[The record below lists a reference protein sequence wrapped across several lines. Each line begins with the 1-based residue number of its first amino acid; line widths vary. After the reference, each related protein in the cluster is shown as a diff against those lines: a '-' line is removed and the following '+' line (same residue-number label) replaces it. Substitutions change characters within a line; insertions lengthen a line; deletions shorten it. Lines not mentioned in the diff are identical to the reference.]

1 MSTPTGDNA
10 FLHALELNVR
20 IELTLVETSQPWE
33 QAVRVPIDQWLS
45 DPADDQRYEVG
56 LRSLLGAVEALEDGY
71 GPGNHPPPTEAPESH
86 YGGAFPQQVRTWTET
101 DGRLAMRVTR
111 QHVVEILRTARLPE
125 LAEEAYR
132 LLPDPVEYNDAARF
146 LFQYGITKDDL
157 ISRVGGSP

>member
-20 IELTLVETSQPWE
+20 TELTLAETSQPWE
-33 QAVRVPIDQWLS
+33 EAVRVPIDQWLS

-56 LRSLLGAVEALEDGY
+56 LRSLLGAVEALEDGS
-71 GPGNHPPPTEAPESH
+71 GSGSHPSPADVPQGH
-86 YGGAFPQQVRTWTET
+86 YSGAFPQQARTGTET
-101 DGRLAMRVTR
+101 EGRLAMQVTR
-111 QHVVEILRTARLPE
+111 QHVVDILRVARLPE
-125 LAEEAYR
+125 LAEEAR
-132 LLPDPVEYNDAARF
+132 RVLPDPVEYNDAARF